1 MRSGVG
7 DDCKT
12 WSVVGWECHCL
23 RVKIQNNLMHI
34 KPNVQLRLYTSS
46 SGVYAVCCKA
56 ISESKLALNSS
67 SFVAFVTAI
76 GSRFH
81 SCIVRGKKDCLYAA
95 ILVWC
100 CISLLALLVLESLVW
115 TIFDDSGIQTKPCI
129 TFFIIMSLW
138 LFRRS
143 FRRSHPND
151 FTIAV
156 MHPGVLSL

>member
-1 MRSGVG
+1 
-7 DDCKT
+7 
-12 WSVVGWECHCL
+12 
-23 RVKIQNNLMHI
+23 
-34 KPNVQLRLYTSS
+34 
-46 SGVYAVCCKA
+46 
-56 ISESKLALNSS
+56 
-67 SFVAFVTAI
+67 
-76 GSRFH
+76 
-81 SCIVRGKKDCLYAA
+81 
-95 ILVWC
+95 
-100 CISLLALLVLESLVW
+100 LALLVLESLVW